1 MLRVFSKLLEKGE
14 DPEVLKRLALATS
27 NLGRPQEAIGY
38 ADRALAKSPTNPDYL
53 YLAGLVRL
61 NAGLDLVRARNLLQS
76 AASAD
81 PRNTVI
87 ARDLKKAE
95 AAVG

>member
-1 MLRVFSKLLEKGE
+1 MPGAEHSLPLDQRPVARRPLLL
-14 DPEVLKRLALATS
+14 PRRHQLLM
-27 NLGRPQEAIGY
+27 RPH
-38 ADRALAKSPTNPDYL
+38 LHHTP
-53 YLAGLVRL
+53 LVHHH
-61 NAGLDLVRARNLLQS
+61 DLVRARNLLQS